1 MAFRTDQNAATES
14 TWDDNLQR
22 AALSDVGMRRL
33 NNQDSFCAMP
43 ARDRQLWE
51 QRGHFFMVADGMGAH
66 AAGELASKLAV
77 EGVSH
82 RYFKYTDLS
91 PPEALQRAVVETN
104 SEIHRRGQA
113 NADFFNMGTTASALL
128 LLPQGALAAHIGDS
142 RVYRL
147 RNGRVQ
153 QLTRDHSLVWELRE
167 QAAANSELSI
177 PKNVITRSLGPNPVV
192 QVDVEGPLPLD
203 AGDTFLLCTDGL
215 TGRVT
220 DEELG
225 AILELLPPAEAA
237 QMLVDMANLRGGPDN
252 ITVIVAKAAG
262 KEQDGDDMRP
272 LTIGRRQG
280 PATVQ
285 PAIWV
290 CFGVCLLGALVLSI
304 TGNWLP
310 ALLSA
315 CGAGLSLLLAQ
326 FSRRRHRGSGVSL
339 RDGRRLGQG
348 PYTDTPCA
356 TGPQVSAT
364 VGGMARELRSSGQ
377 QNAGLDWSEFNSA
390 ADAGEEC
397 ERSGKHAEA
406 VRHYARAFRSL
417 MQRVRDHQ
425 NKRANDTTLD
435 I

>member
-1 MAFRTDQNAATES
+1 MAFRTDQNAIPES
-14 TWDDNLQR
+14 NWDDNLQR
-22 AALSDVGMRRL
+22 AAVSDVGMRRL

-43 ARDRQLWE
+43 ARDRQSWE

-82 RYFKYTDLS
+82 LYFKYSDLS

-177 PKNVITRSLGPNPVV
+177 PKNVITRSLGPNPAV
-192 QVDVEGPLPLD
+192 QVDVEGPLPLNV
-203 AGDTFLLCTDGL
+203 GDTFLLCTDGL

-237 QMLVDMANLRGGPDN
+237 QMLTDMANLRGGPDN
-252 ITVIVAKAAG
+252 ITVIVAKAVG
-262 KEQDGDDMRP
+262 KELAGADMQP
-272 LTIGRRQG
+272 LRIGHRKG
-280 PATVQ
+280 PAAVQ

-290 CFGVCLLGALVLSI
+290 CFGVCLLGALVLGI
-304 TGNWLP
+304 TGNWLS

-315 CGAGLSLLLAQ
+315 CGAGLSLVLAQ
-326 FSRRRHRGSGVSL
+326 FSRRRNRGSGVSL
-339 RDGRRLGQG
+339 GDGRRLGQG
-348 PYTDTPCA
+348 PYTDTPCSSVAQVAA
-356 TGPQVSAT
+356 TMGEMT
-364 VGGMARELRSSGQ
+364 RELRGGSHH
-377 QNAGLDWSEFNSA
+377 NAGLDWSEFNA
-390 ADAGEEC
+390 AAAVGEEN
-397 ERSGKHAEA
+397 ERSGKFAEA
-406 VRHYARAFRSL
+406 VRCYSRAFRAL
-417 MQRVRDHQ
+417 MQRVRDLQ
-425 NKRANDTTLD
+425 NKRANGSTLD
-435 I
+435 L